1 MPGMLQFCA
10 RPIRPGDTH
19 GQSREQDRITAT
31 HIACQGGCNRA
42 RDADAA
48 AAGGAAV
55 RSLARQLHSWTGTLL
70 GGVGTAADMSLAL
83 AAASV
88 QRPGPKAAVAK
99 AAALVRDARE
109 AAGLTLDDLGAALDL
124 KDPTFMALVESGK
137 VGLPFEMILR
147 LATILGRNDPITF
160 ILQLTRSYNPRVWK
174 SLEALGVGKLLV
186 QAGREREFANIYRS
200 NTARAAVVRRAT
212 SPRRWPSR
220 PRPSKVRW
228 SSWATRRSPTRSRR
242 SRPKP
247 PPEAVYRSHPVHAA
261 ACRRVAIDLQQGRSS
276 SGVRRCA

>member
-1 MPGMLQFCA
+1 MLHRSASSFEQEMPMPKA
-10 RPIRPGDTH
+10 ASKAVAPRRRSRTPAPVPAEETTRPTI
-19 GQSREQDRITAT
+19 QQ
-31 HIACQGGCNRA
+31 
-42 RDADAA
+42 
-48 AAGGAAV
+48 AGGAAV
-55 RSLARQLHSWTGTLL
+55 RSLARQLHSWTGSLL

-137 VGLPFEMILR
+137 VGLPFDLILR

-174 SLEALGVGKLLV
+174 SLEALGIGKLLV

-200 NTARAAVVRRAT
+200 NSSARQLSDRDF
-212 SPRRWPSR
+212 
-220 PRPSKVRW
+220 
-228 SSWATRRSPTRSRR
+228 
-242 SRPKP
+242 
-247 PPEAVYRSHPVHAA
+247 AA
-261 ACRRVAIDLQQGRSS
+261 ALAFSAAAFDSALVFLGHSKKADADKAAPTAPKR
-276 SGVRRCA
+276 

>member
-1 MPGMLQFCA
+1 MPKAPSKSASPRRTPRAKATSAALAEPTTPTLQ
-10 RPIRPGDTH
+10 
-19 GQSREQDRITAT
+19 Q
-31 HIACQGGCNRA
+31 
-42 RDADAA
+42 
-48 AAGGAAV
+48 AGGAAV

-174 SLEALGVGKLLV
+174 SLEALGIGKLLV

-200 NTARAAVVRRAT
+200 NTAARQL
-212 SPRRWPSR
+212 SD
-220 PRPSKVRW
+220 KDF
-228 SSWATRRSPTRSRR
+228 
-242 SRPKP
+242 
-247 PPEAVYRSHPVHAA
+247 AA
-261 ACRRVAIDLQQGRSS
+261 ALAFSAGAFESALVFLGHVRKADAAKAVAPKAPG
-276 SGVRRCA
+276 

>member
-1 MPGMLQFCA
+1 MAKAARKPASPRRTPRASAVATEAAMPALQ
-10 RPIRPGDTH
+10 
-19 GQSREQDRITAT
+19 Q
-31 HIACQGGCNRA
+31 
-42 RDADAA
+42 
-48 AAGGAAV
+48 AGGAAV
-55 RSLARQLHSWTGTLL
+55 RSLAKQLHSWTGTLL

-88 QRPGPKAAVAK
+88 QRPGPKAALTK

-109 AAGLTLDDLGAALDL
+109 AAGLTLDDLGAALDM

-174 SLEALGVGKLLV
+174 SLEALGIGKLLL

-200 NTARAAVVRRAT
+200 NTVARQLSDRDF
-212 SPRRWPSR
+212 
-220 PRPSKVRW
+220 
-228 SSWATRRSPTRSRR
+228 
-242 SRPKP
+242 
-247 PPEAVYRSHPVHAA
+247 AA
-261 ACRRVAIDLQQGRSS
+261 ALAFSTAAFESALVFLGHGKAADTAKAKPIPP
-276 SGVRRCA
+276 AA

>member
-1 MPGMLQFCA
+1 MLQFSA
-10 RPIRPGDTH
+10 PDPFDQEMPMAKAAGKTASPRRT
-19 GQSREQDRITAT
+19 SRVTAT
-31 HIACQGGCNRA
+31 ATQ
-42 RDADAA
+42 AA
-48 AAGGAAV
+48 MPTLQQAGGAAV
-55 RSLARQLHSWTGTLL
+55 RTLARQLHSWTGTLL

-137 VGLPFEMILR
+137 VGLPFDMILR
-147 LATILGRNDPITF
+147 LATILGRNDPVTF

-174 SLEALGVGKLLV
+174 SLEALGIGKLLL

-200 NTARAAVVRRAT
+200 NTVARQL
-212 SPRRWPSR
+212 SD
-220 PRPSKVRW
+220 KDF
-228 SSWATRRSPTRSRR
+228 
-242 SRPKP
+242 
-247 PPEAVYRSHPVHAA
+247 AA
-261 ACRRVAIDLQQGRSS
+261 ALAFSAAAFESALVFLGHAKKPD
-276 SGVRRCA
+276 APKAEPAKAAA

>member
-1 MPGMLQFCA
+1 MLRVFVTAPDQETSMPKAATKKAAPRRTARAKATPTPAVAMPPSLQ
-10 RPIRPGDTH
+10 
-19 GQSREQDRITAT
+19 Q
-31 HIACQGGCNRA
+31 
-42 RDADAA
+42 
-48 AAGGAAV
+48 AGGTAV

-109 AAGLTLDDLGAALDL
+109 AAGLTLDDLGTALDL
-124 KDPTFMALVESGK
+124 KDPSFMAMVESGK

-147 LATILGRNDPITF
+147 MATILGRNDPVTF

-174 SLEALGVGKLLV
+174 SLEALGIGKLLV

-200 NTARAAVVRRAT
+200 NSAARQL
-212 SPRRWPSR
+212 SD
-220 PRPSKVRW
+220 KDF
-228 SSWATRRSPTRSRR
+228 
-242 SRPKP
+242 
-247 PPEAVYRSHPVHAA
+247 AA
-261 ACRRVAIDLQQGRSS
+261 ALAFSAAAFDSALVFLGHTKKTGSAKAD
-276 SGVRRCA
+276 A

>member
-1 MPGMLQFCA
+1 VLSFDKEMVMPKAASKAVAPRRRPRAQATPPTAPATPTLQ
-10 RPIRPGDTH
+10 
-19 GQSREQDRITAT
+19 Q
-31 HIACQGGCNRA
+31 
-42 RDADAA
+42 
-48 AAGGAAV
+48 AGGAAV
-55 RSLARQLHSWTGTLL
+55 RSLARQLHSWTGSLI

-174 SLEALGVGKLLV
+174 SLEALGIGKLLV

-200 NTARAAVVRRAT
+200 NTAARQL
-212 SPRRWPSR
+212 SD
-220 PRPSKVRW
+220 KDF
-228 SSWATRRSPTRSRR
+228 
-242 SRPKP
+242 
-247 PPEAVYRSHPVHAA
+247 AA
-261 ACRRVAIDLQQGRSS
+261 ALAFSAGAFESALVFLGHVRKADAAKAVAPKAPG
-276 SGVRRCA
+276 

>member
-1 MPGMLQFCA
+1 MPKAASKKAAPRHAARGARAEAPEPAMPTLQ
-10 RPIRPGDTH
+10 
-19 GQSREQDRITAT
+19 Q
-31 HIACQGGCNRA
+31 
-42 RDADAA
+42 
-48 AAGGAAV
+48 AGGAAV
-55 RSLARQLHSWTGTLL
+55 RSLARQLHSWTGSLI

-124 KDPTFMALVESGK
+124 KDPSFMALVESGK
-137 VGLPFEMILR
+137 VGLPFDMILR

-174 SLEALGVGKLLV
+174 SLEALGIGKLLV

-200 NTARAAVVRRAT
+200 NTAARQLSDRDFAAALAFSAAAFESALVFLGHA
-212 SPRRWPSR
+212 
-220 PRPSKVRW
+220 K
-228 SSWATRRSPTRSRR
+228 
-242 SRPKP
+242 KP
-247 PPEAVYRSHPVHAA
+247 DAAQSGPAKPEA
-261 ACRRVAIDLQQGRSS
+261 
-276 SGVRRCA
+276 